1 MFFASGISLI
11 VEYGITTESIKYE
24 STIDKYN
31 LRLKDS
37 KGLVSYAAFHRF
49 NAWSRFIITVQKLHI
64 STERAYTCTLKIVY
78 VHNISFETYAI

>member
-1 MFFASGISLI
+1 MVDLHFWHLYLFNLLLLDIIIRGFFFASGISLI

-31 LRLKDS
+31 LRLTDS

-49 NAWSRFIITVQKLHI
+49 NA
-64 STERAYTCTLKIVY
+64 
-78 VHNISFETYAI
+78 